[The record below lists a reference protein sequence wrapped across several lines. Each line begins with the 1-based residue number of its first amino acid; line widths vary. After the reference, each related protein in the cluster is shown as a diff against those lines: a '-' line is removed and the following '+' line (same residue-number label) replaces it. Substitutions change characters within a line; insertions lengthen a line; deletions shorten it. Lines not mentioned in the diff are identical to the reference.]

1 MKISVFGAGYVGLV
15 TAACFA
21 EVGHQVVC
29 CDHNQEKIRALSSG
43 RIPFYEPGLDV
54 LVTDGVASGR
64 LSFTQSVAEALSH
77 TRIAVLAVGT
87 PPLADGSTD
96 LSQILTVSEEIRAN
110 FNQALTVLVKS
121 TVPVGTNLRLSRIFQ
136 GVDISVVSNPE
147 FLKEGSAVLDGLKPD
162 RIIVGARTAAEHQL
176 LHELYEPFSR
186 NYDKIIFMTP
196 ESAELVKYGANAMLA
211 TRISFMNELAE
222 FASNVGANIEDV
234 RKGMGADRRIGSS
247 YLYAGMGFG
256 GSCFPKDLRS
266 LGVQMREVG
275 VAPSLVDAVIVRN
288 DRQISMIEDCIRR
301 AVRNQQAPLVA
312 IWGVAFKPNTDDI
325 REAPS
330 IKLTKRLLSAG
341 VKVHLADPVVTQIQ
355 VDWHLSSNTVVL
367 HDDEFIAARGA
378 DVVVLATEWRQYRSP
393 NFELLRDVMRGTA
406 IVDGRNQWNKRQ
418 VVAAG
423 LSYFGIGRN

>member
-87 PPLADGSTD
+87 PSLADGSTD